1 MTDINSNNTSNNNSN
16 TKQILEKIQIL
27 ESQGKYE
34 EAKALRKKLNSIN
47 G

>member
-1 MTDINSNNTSNNNSN
+1 MS
-16 TKQILEKIQIL
+16 TKETMKQIQIL

-34 EAKALRKKLNSIN
+34 EAKKLRQKLQSVN

>member
-1 MTDINSNNTSNNNSN
+1 MAENNSNNTLNNNSN